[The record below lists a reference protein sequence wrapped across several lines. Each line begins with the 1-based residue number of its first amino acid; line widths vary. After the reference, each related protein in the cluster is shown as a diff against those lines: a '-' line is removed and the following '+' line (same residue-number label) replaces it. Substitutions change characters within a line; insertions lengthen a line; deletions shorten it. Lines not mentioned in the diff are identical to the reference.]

1 MYISGKRV
9 VLGIVFGVLIAIA
22 VFCLTALIF
31 ASINRI
37 SFVEQLKEWFGIAK
51 EVAENNE
58 EAAKIFGILR

>member
-1 MYISGKRV
+1 MYIDWRRV
-9 VLGIVFGVLIAIA
+9 VLGIVFGVLIAIVA
-22 VFCLTALIF
+22 FCLTALIF

-58 EAAKIFGILR
+58 ETAKLFGILR